1 MKKREVTQT
10 MNACR
15 KRRRGIPGRGSA
27 GGKARRSG
35 PRRRRAGSLQEVR
48 FRKERKCGGRAVG
61 RGGRKLR
68 RRQVTADGQQPGESL
83 RKTAEHRGMWNVP
96 WLRDDEFW
104 ARTVHGQPSAFG
116 NTLSGSEHRVLKW
129 GPATFQGPRARGA
142 AYCTSQRTASSL
154 LRGTFLLREV
164 VRMRESGEVYGR
176 GLKMAETA
184 SRHR

>member
-10 MNACR
+10 MNASR

-35 PRRRRAGSLQEVR
+35 PRRGERSLQEVR
-48 FRKERKCGGRAVG
+48 FCKERKCGGRAVG

-68 RRQVTADGQQPGESL
+68 RHQVTADGQQPGESL

-104 ARTVHGQPSAFG
+104 ARTVLGQPSAFG
-116 NTLSGSEHRVLKW
+116 NTLSGSEHRVLN
-129 GPATFQGPRARGA
+129 GGLPR
-142 AYCTSQRTASSL
+142 
-154 LRGTFLLREV
+154 FK
-164 VRMRESGEVYGR
+164 GR
-176 GLKMAETA
+176 GLVGQPTVPPNVQPPLCCVGCFF
-184 SRHR
+184 SGRL